1 MKTKLTELL
10 DLKFPVVQAPMG
22 GGVANAA
29 LGVAVGKAGGLAVLP
44 VWPLPPDVAAH
55 EIEALAKS
63 LSAPFGVNLN
73 VAFGPDAH
81 LALAL
86 DLKVPLIHFFWGDAS
101 PLVARAK
108 SRGARVAVTVAS
120 GAEAARA
127 RDAGADL
134 LVAQGIEAGGHVW
147 GTTGLLSLLP
157 RVVDAARGIPVI
169 AAGGIA
175 DARGVRAARALGAEG
190 VLVGTALAVAEE
202 SGAHPLYKAAL
213 IAAGEGDTALGTI
226 FDVGWPD
233 APCRTLRNSTVRGWE
248 AAHGPA
254 SGKRPGEGE
263 IVATDPLGRP
273 VPRYSVAPPVA
284 GTEGAIE
291 AMALYAGQG
300 VGLVTQAAPAAEI
313 VARLAEGAA

>member
-1 MKTKLTELL
+1 MKTNLTELL
-10 DLKFPVVQAPMG
+10 DLKVPIVQAPMG

-29 LGVAVGKAGGLAVLP
+29 LGAAVGKAGGLAILP
-44 VWPLPPDVAAH
+44 VWPLPPDIAAR
-55 EIEALAKS
+55 EIEALAKAT
-63 LSAPFGVNLN
+63 SAPFGVNLN

-81 LALAL
+81 LSLAL

-101 PLVARAK
+101 PFVARAK
-108 SRGARVAVTVAS
+108 SRGARVMVTVAS
-120 GAEAARA
+120 GAEATRA

-147 GTTGLLSLLP
+147 GKTGLLALLP

-190 VLVGTALAVAEE
+190 VLVGTALAVADE
-202 SGAHPLYKAAL
+202 SGAHPLYKSAL
-213 IAAGEGDTALGTI
+213 IAAADAETALGTI
-226 FDVGWPD
+226 FDIGWPG
-233 APCRTLRNSTVRGWE
+233 APSRTLRNSTVRAWE
-248 AAHGPA
+248 AAGSPP

-263 IVATDPLGRP
+263 IVAKDSLGQP
-273 VPRYSVAPPVA
+273 VPRYSVAPPAA

-313 VARLAEGAA
+313 LARLAEGSA